1 MDVGELAAGKY
12 IFWGAYWS
20 LYSGKVR
27 PYLRKKGI
35 DYVELNPSHPHFN
48 EKILGTMGNLTVP
61 VLEVPSGEF
70 IADSTEIIEYLE
82 SKYPDNPM
90 IPTDKPMAALAWLI
104 HNYGSEG
111 LHQPAMHYRWNTT
124 EENRQFII
132 QEFERGF
139 ETQEKRQASA
149 RTLGADFAENMKA
162 YLPILGVT
170 PETVG
175 AVEQATQALYNSLNA
190 HLLEFPYLLGGRP
203 SIADFGLMAPIY
215 AHLGRDVSSSNEL
228 KVVAPA
234 LYRWIETMNNANI
247 TDPELWHVPT
257 SYFSFDQLP
266 DTLLAVLQ
274 TLCTDYVP
282 ELIATADAYN
292 EWLAEIP
299 DRPAGSIIAMDGQKA
314 THQAIGEIEYLKQ
327 GVKVSRVALLD
338 CLTAHQRM
346 AAVVDSM
353 EDSERQDFYR
363 MLDSVGGSEI
373 RSLKLDRAMVRKDY
387 AYVLV

>member
-1 MDVGELAAGKY
+1 MDISELASGRY

-27 PYLRKKGI
+27 PYLLKKGI
-35 DYVELNPSHPHFN
+35 DHVEINPSHPHFS

-61 VLEVPSGEF
+61 VLEMPSGEF

-82 SKYPDNPM
+82 GQYPDNPM
-90 IPTDKPMAALAWLI
+90 IPLDKSMAALAWLI

-124 EENRQFII
+124 EENRQFIV
-132 QEFERGF
+132 QEFERAF
-139 ETQEKRQASA
+139 ETREKRQDSA
-149 RTLGADFAENMKA
+149 RTMGAEFAENMKA
-162 YLPILGVT
+162 YLPVLGVT
-170 PETVG
+170 AETVG
-175 AVEQATQALYNSLNA
+175 AVEQATHALYHSLNA

-234 LYRWIETMNNANI
+234 LYRWIETMNHANI
-247 TDPELWHVPT
+247 TDPELWHVPAR
-257 SYFSFDQLP
+257 YFSFDQLP
-266 DTLLAVLQ
+266 DTLLAVLK
-274 TLCTDYVP
+274 TLCADYVP
-282 ELIATADAYN
+282 ELTATAAVYN
-292 EWLAEIP
+292 QWLGEAP
-299 DRPAGSIIAMDGQKA
+299 DRPAGSIIAIDGLKA

-346 AAVVDSM
+346 AAVMDTM
-353 EDSERQDFYR
+353 EASERQAFDN
-363 MLDSVGGSEI
+363 LLSSVGGSEI
-373 RSLKLDRAMVRKDY
+373 GSLKLDRAMARKDY
-387 AYVLV
+387 AYVLA